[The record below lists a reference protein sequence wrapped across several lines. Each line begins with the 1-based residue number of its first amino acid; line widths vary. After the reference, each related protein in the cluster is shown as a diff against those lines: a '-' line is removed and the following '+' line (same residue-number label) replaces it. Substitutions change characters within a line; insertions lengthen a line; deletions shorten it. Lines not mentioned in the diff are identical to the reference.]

1 MALSIPEADALARRL
16 AQLDETSITDAVV
29 GALKEAIQK
38 RIQRESP
45 SETARRLLASRGL
58 AFAPGRQPVGAEV
71 WHDLDH
77 DLDNGAC
84 HPAHDRP

>member
-1 MALSIPEADALARRL
+1 MTLSIRNPEADALARRL

-38 RIQRESP
+38 RIQR
-45 SETARRLLASRGL
+45 RGL

-77 DLDNGAC
+77 DLDEGA
-84 HPAHDRP
+84 